1 VRRPGGAGATLGG
14 ESHAGAAISGVHEA
28 GSTVIAERVGPVVTL
43 VLDEP
48 ARRNPLSLATIE
60 ALHAGLR
67 AAGDDPGV
75 RAVVVGASGP
85 VFSAGHDLRELAVD
99 DPEAHAR
106 VFAACAQMMLA
117 IHRLPVPV
125 IARVQGLATAAGCQL
140 VAACDMA
147 VAAEGAR
154 FATPGVRIGLF
165 CTTPMVE
172 VARAVGRARAAS
184 MLYTGEPI
192 DAATALAWGLV
203 TRVVPAEDLDAE
215 AAALAA
221 RVAGSSRTALAIGKR
236 ALAENLDL
244 PLEQAYEHASRV
256 MCVNAA
262 TPDAQEG
269 IEAFLGKREPVWTHG
284 APPE

>member
-1 VRRPGGAGATLGG
+1 MAGR
-14 ESHAGAAISGVHEA
+14 
-28 GSTVIAERVGPVVTL
+28 TVAAERVGPIATL
-43 VLDEP
+43 VLSEP

-60 ALHAGLR
+60 ALHRELTS
-67 AAGDDPGV
+67 AGDDPGV
-75 RAVVVGASGP
+75 RAVVIGALGP
-85 VFSAGHDLRELAVD
+85 VFSAGHDLRELATD
-99 DPEAHAR
+99 DAAAHER
-106 VFAACAQMMLA
+106 IFAACAELMLA
-117 IHRLPVPV
+117 VHRLPVPV

-140 VAACDMA
+140 VAACDLA

-184 MLYTGEPI
+184 MLYTGDPI
-192 DAATALAWGLV
+192 DAATARDWGLV
-203 TRVVPAEDLDAE
+203 THVVPAEALE
-215 AAALAA
+215 RETAALAG
-221 RVAGSSRTALAIGKR
+221 RVAASSRSALAIGKR

-244 PLEQAYEHASRV
+244 PLEQAYAHASRV

-269 IEAFLGKREPVWTHG
+269 IDAFLAKRDPVWTHG
-284 APPE
+284 APPP